1 MKTVR
6 ELHHEAMKLDQLAEV
21 ARWKGEHK
29 RAKTLEFQAYQYE
42 AKAANLVAEEYA
54 DDRKTSEP
62 TRSILYLSAASLA
75 YQCKAFKAARHLI
88 VQGLLGFP
96 SGYIK
101 QGLEDLYNAVEKADV
116 PFVKTSTKDTNDTA
130 SPLHDCATEA

>member
-6 ELHHEAMKLDQLAEV
+6 ELHDEAMKLAQLAYV
-21 ARWKGEHK
+21 AREKGQHA
-29 RAKTLEFQAYQYE
+29 RAETLAREAYPYE
-42 AKAANLVAEEYA
+42 EKAANLVAEEYA

-75 YQCKAFKAARHLI
+75 YQCKELKSARHLI
-88 VQGLLGFP
+88 VQGLLGYP

-116 PFVKTSTKDTNDTA
+116 PFIETSTKDTDDTA
-130 SPLHDCATEA
+130 PQLHDCTTEA